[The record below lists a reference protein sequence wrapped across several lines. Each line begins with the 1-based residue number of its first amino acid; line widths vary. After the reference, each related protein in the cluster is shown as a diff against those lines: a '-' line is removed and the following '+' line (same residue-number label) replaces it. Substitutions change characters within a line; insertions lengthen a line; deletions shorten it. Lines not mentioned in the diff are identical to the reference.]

1 MESQEKALIERVLA
15 GDTAAFEP
23 LVLPYRGPM
32 LSLAYRIVR
41 DAEDAK
47 EIAQEALLRAFKY
60 LRRCDLERGFRNWL
74 YQILVNA
81 ARDHRRRRALEAS
94 WRSDGRPPERGPD
107 PGAGPEES
115 HALRSLR
122 AEILTCLDSLSA
134 KEREVFLLRDIE
146 ELSVEE
152 TARVLG
158 LSQISVRV
166 HLSRARPKIRARM
179 KEIRPHLFEGRP

>member
-1 MESQEKALIERVLA
+1 MEPREKALIERVLA

-23 LVLPYRGPM
+23 LVLPYRRPM

-74 YQILVNA
+74 LQILVNA
-81 ARDHRRRRALEAS
+81 ARDHRRKRALEAS
-94 WRSDGRPPERGPD
+94 WRSAGSPPELSPD
-107 PGAGPEES
+107 PGAGPDEA
-115 HALRSLR
+115 HARRTLR
-122 AEILTCLDSLSA
+122 AEILSCLDGLSA
-134 KEREVFLLRDIE
+134 KEREVFLLRDVE
-146 ELSVEE
+146 QLNVEE

-158 LSQISVRV
+158 LSRISVRV
-166 HLSRARPKIRARM
+166 HLSRARPKIKARM
-179 KEIRPHLFEGRP
+179 EKIRPHLFEGRS